1 MKEEVKTNEVAKK
14 KKPSIIIEETS
25 ETLEEPAKIVAKESP
40 IEKEVPIVEQKE
52 PKEVVSERNIEVEE
66 SAPVV
71 AP

>member
-1 MKEEVKTNEVAKK
+1 MKTQFVAEK

-40 IEKEVPIVEQKE
+40 VEKEVPIVEQKE
-52 PKEVVSERNIEVEE
+52 AKEVVGERNIEVEE

>member
-40 IEKEVPIVEQKE
+40 IEKEVTIVEQKE
-52 PKEVVSERNIEVEE
+52 AKEVVSERNIEVEE

>member
-1 MKEEVKTNEVAKK
+1 LKEEVKTNEVAKK